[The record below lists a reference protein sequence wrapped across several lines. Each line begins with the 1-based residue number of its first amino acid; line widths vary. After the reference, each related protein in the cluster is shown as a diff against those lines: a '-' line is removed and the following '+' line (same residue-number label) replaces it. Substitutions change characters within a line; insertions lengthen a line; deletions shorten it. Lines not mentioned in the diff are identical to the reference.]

1 MLTLFFKISAWK
13 SEVNPH
19 FSHLRLFPRCNRRR
33 HRRRSQLGDSFDRRL
48 EVHPRHR
55 LPQPCLFCFLL
66 FLPLLSRLP
75 ARWYKRAAE
84 LHHVQGMASYADC
97 LLLGMGGECVPAL
110 GLIYCAQA
118 AAQSSSHAML
128 ELGKAFARGLYGVPQ
143 DAGQA
148 KFWLD
153 KGVSAGQSGTFIDRF
168 EAALKSY
175 SARRLLEELRA

>member
-1 MLTLFFKISAWK
+1 
-13 SEVNPH
+13 
-19 FSHLRLFPRCNRRR
+19 
-33 HRRRSQLGDSFDRRL
+33 
-48 EVHPRHR
+48 
-55 LPQPCLFCFLL
+55 
-66 FLPLLSRLP
+66 
-75 ARWYKRAAE
+75 
-84 LHHVQGMASYADC
+84 
-97 LLLGMGGECVPAL
+97 MGGECVPAL

-175 SARRLLEELRA
+175 SARRLLEELRAWELRRLCDVCGMWRKKL